1 MHSFLERGQRGQ
13 DRILSWCAQILSQ
26 SVPDFVL
33 VWPGFVLVCHAQIAG
48 NIANRFGLFQ
58 WSSAEK
64 QVWLADRF
72 SRNLTR
78 FNVLAREPD
87 GNKIRFGGRRSRG
100 VRSGGSGGRSVGR
113 FAGVDCCSTRHGIYA
128 CFFDGFLQKNEF
140 RPRQHQLC
148 DLLLP
153 VAITDYI
160 RDHPEDV
167 LPVPIAVVHSESE
180 SPGGRAHRHRPY
192 RWR

>member
-1 MHSFLERGQRGQ
+1 MHSFLERGRRGQ
-13 DRILSWCAQILSQ
+13 DRSLSWCAQILSH

-33 VWPGFVLVCHAQIAG
+33 VWPGFVLVCHAQITG
-48 NIANRFGLFQ
+48 NIANGFGLFQ
-58 WSSAEK
+58 WRSAEK
-64 QVWLADRF
+64 QVWLAHRF

-113 FAGVDCCSTRHGIYA
+113 FAGVDCCSIRHGTYA

-140 RPRQHQLC
+140 LPRQHQLC
-148 DLLLP
+148 HLLLP
-153 VAITDYI
+153 AAIMDYI

-167 LPVPIAVVHSESE
+167 LPVPFAGVHSESE
-180 SPGGRAHRHRPY
+180 SPDG
-192 RWR
+192 